1 MPDTFATFTQ
11 LAARFA
17 HRHKLDRRDL
27 DAMAALP
34 HATKTYEHGQYLLRE
49 GDKPSGCSLLAS
61 GYVYRHKIVGDG
73 GRQIVAF
80 HMAGDMIDGQ
90 NLLLNVADHN
100 IQALNDVRIVKIAAE
115 DMVALAFDRPRIGRA
130 LWFEA
135 LVEAALFR
143 EWVVNV
149 GRRGARARVAHML
162 CELALR
168 CEAAGLG
175 GRNTFELPMTQ
186 EQLGDVLGLTAVHVN
201 RTLKMLSA
209 DGLITRRKRSVVVGD
224 WEQLRRAADFSSG
237 YLHLE
242 EHPDDR
248 GLNWRSLPE
257 VDIGAL
263 VA

>member
-1 MPDTFATFTQ
+1 MSDTFTNFSA

-17 HRHKLDRRDL
+17 HRHQLDRRDL
-27 DAMAALP
+27 EALATLP
-34 HATKTYEHGQYLLRE
+34 HAVKAYEHGQYLLRE
-49 GDKPSGCSLLAS
+49 GDKPSGCSLLAT

-73 GRQIVAF
+73 GRQIVAI
-80 HMAGDMIDGQ
+80 HMTGDMIDGQ
-90 NLLLNVADHN
+90 NLLLNVSDHN
-100 IQALNDVRIVKIAAE
+100 IQALTDVRIVKIAAE
-115 DMVALAFDRPRIGRA
+115 DLIELAFDRPRVGRA

-135 LVEAALFR
+135 LVEASLFR

-149 GRRGARARVAHML
+149 GRRDARARVAHML

-175 GRNTFELPMTQ
+175 ERGTFELPMTQ

-209 DGLITRRKRSVVVGD
+209 DGLITRSKRSVVVGD
-224 WEQLRRAADFSSG
+224 WEKLRRAADFRSG

-248 GLNWRSLPE
+248 APDWRSLPT
-257 VDIGAL
+257 VAIGAY
-263 VA
+263 A